1 MSITVADIQ
10 TSLNTYI
17 GDTSTDR
24 ISAAERLSA
33 ITEATLWL
41 MEETNNDLMNASYE
55 FNYYD
60 TIHVYKITTA
70 VPDVLDTVDIVRAKD
85 QFSDNNSP
93 FDRVSPRDI
102 KLHVADGFSTSE
114 YALER
119 KDSDWYLLVN
129 HDSKYAALQLASF
142 ESTTADGGEWLADES
157 TSDALN
163 LEADST
169 EYVEGSVSLKFDI
182 DVSQSGN
189 NRAVIYNDDATE
201 RDLTDYQDLASF
213 IIDVYIPD
221 VTDFSSVTLYWG
233 SSSTAYWSFTQTTDM
248 NGNAFVDGWNTLKFD
263 WASATKTSTP
273 DVTAINYYRVDFNYG
288 AGQGDDE
295 GFRIDDLRLVRPE
308 TLTFL
313 YTSNFVGTNSSG
325 TDVRAFAAT
334 TDIPYFSGKYDGLKF
349 AVAHRAAA
357 ILFRGLRL
365 RNEAVLEDT
374 EALKAL
380 DRTQNIFPQS
390 TMKETRKFRPAGI
403 RWRKSSRNSRR

>member
-1 MSITVADIQ
+1 MAITVADIQ

-24 ISAAERLSA
+24 ITAAERLNA

-41 MEETNNDLMNASYE
+41 MEETNNDLMNASYA

-60 TIHVYKITTA
+60 SVHVYKITTS
-70 VPDVLDTVDIVRAKD
+70 VPDVLDIVDIVREKD
-85 QFSDNNSP
+85 QFADNDSP

-102 KLHVADGFSTSE
+102 KLHIAEGFSADE
-114 YALER
+114 YSLDR
-119 KDSDWYLLVN
+119 KDNNWYLLVN
-129 HDSKYAALQLASF
+129 HASKYPALQVASF
-142 ESTTADGGEWLADES
+142 ESTIADGGEWVADES

-163 LEADST
+163 VVDDST
-169 EYVEGSVSLKFDI
+169 EYVEGSGCIKFDI

-201 RDLTDYQDLASF
+201 KDFSDYEDLASF
-213 IIDVYIPD
+213 IVDVYIPD
-221 VTDFSSVTLYWG
+221 VTNFSSVTLYWG

-273 DVTAINYYRVDFNYG
+273 DVEAINYYRFDFNY
-288 AGQGDDE
+288 AVGQGDDE

-313 YTSNFVGTNSSG
+313 YTSSFVGTSNSG
-325 TDVRAFAAT
+325 TGLRAFTAT
-334 TDIPYFSGKYDGLKF
+334 TDIPYFSGKYDGMKF
-349 AVAHRAAA
+349 AVAHMAAS
-357 ILFRGLRL
+357 ILFRGMRL
-365 RNEAVLEDT
+365 RNEATSEEN
-374 EALKAL
+374 EAIKAL
-380 DRTQNIFPQS
+380 NRKQNIFPQS
-390 TMKETRKFRPAGI
+390 VVKETRRFRPAGI
-403 RWRKSSRNSRR
+403 KWRRSSRKK